1 MVAPADRAID
11 LAHVA
16 DYQHAGRVRWAEV
29 AADGITDAM
38 LRACYRTSV
47 DASYAAHVAAAR
59 AVGIR
64 TGAYAFLRPG
74 DIDRQIATFLAV
86 VRPGPG
92 DVCYADFEDYK
103 RPGDAVAT
111 MGTADEAQ
119 EWREAVEATGA
130 RVILYSRRNILD
142 GKLADKTLRVP
153 ADHPLRTC
161 PLWASGY
168 PTVDGG
174 QARRWDERLRGHL
187 ELPKPWHG
195 PIPWWQYTAQGRV
208 RGIDG
213 PVDRSYGAPP

>member
-47 DASYAAHVAAAR
+47 DASYTAHVAAAR

-92 DVCYADFEDYK
+92 DVCYADFEDYR
-103 RPGDAVAT
+103 RPQDAAPT

-130 RVILYSRRNILD
+130 RVILYSRAGLLD
-142 GKLADKTLRVP
+142 THVP
-153 ADHPLRTC
+153 AGHALRTC
-161 PLWASGY
+161 PLWLSGY
-168 PTVDGG
+168 PTVGG
-174 QARRWDERLRGHL
+174 AQLARWDDRVRGRLALPRG
-187 ELPKPWHG
+187 WTG
-195 PIPWWQYTAQGRV
+195 PVPWWQYSSQGRV